1 VGLQRLSS
9 IRTFSFGSTTL
20 LSRGLSMWIDGVAT
34 VKVDF
39 VVGLVV
45 VVVVAKVDS
54 LI

>member
-9 IRTFSFGSTTL
+9 IKTFSSGSTTL
-20 LSRGLSMWIDGVAT
+20 LSGGLSMWIDGVDV

-39 VVGLVV
+39 IVAPVV

-54 LI
+54 LR